1 MNYKFLLPILL
12 LITLTVLVSGCT
24 SDSADNSTTTTE
36 KSSLESYENI
46 TVGGLKCQIPESYAG
61 GGYNNNNNDDGKSV
75 YESPDASLTIEVYT
89 KQARYQDAVDYAA
102 GEPGTI
108 KKTTTV
114 SGNEVIS
121 YDATDYN
128 GNPYI
133 SYFFEVNGK
142 NISIMQDGTAI
153 DTKIVES
160 FYNLN

>member
-1 MNYKFLLPILL
+1 MNYKFLLPILV

-36 KSSLESYENI
+36 NSTVEAYENI
-46 TVGGLKCQIPESYAG
+46 TVGGLKCQIPEIYAG
-61 GGYNNNNNDDGKSV
+61 GGYNNHDGKSV

-89 KQARYQDAVDYAA
+89 NLARYQDAVDYAA
-102 GEPGTI
+102 GEPGTT
-108 KKTTTV
+108 KETTTV
-114 SGNEVIS
+114 SGNEVIA

-133 SYFFEVNGK
+133 TYFFEVNGK
-142 NISIMQDGTAI
+142 KICIMEDGTTI
-153 DTKIVES
+153 DTRIVES